1 MADFVAKISK
11 TAVIIWLKTV
21 QQALL
26 PVAEVD
32 ALPDKKPVSARPNN
46 KPVKH
51 VQLLR
56 WPDGVTADN
65 IRQICQEISLTAKP

>member
-11 TAVIIWLKTV
+11 TAGIIWWKTA
-21 QQALL
+21 QQALP

-32 ALPDKKPVSARPNN
+32 ALPDKKPVSTRPNN
-46 KPVKH
+46 KPVEY
-51 VQLLR
+51 VQLRR

-65 IRQICQEISLTAKP
+65 IRHFVRRSA